1 MKFHTKIFRSKIA
14 HRIFFL
20 FVSCALFPILCIS
33 IISFI
38 RVTDQLNNQSYRLLK
53 QSVTGYAY
61 SVYERLVFL
70 DTELQLMAS
79 SIKRSLNDAGHIH
92 PVGLNNQTK
101 PHFKAVAF
109 FKPEKKYLPIYKVIN
124 NFEIPGKDEVQNIIR
139 TGKTAICL
147 AKHPGSGASTQIIM
161 LKMMDKNNPDA
172 GYLAGEIN
180 PLFLWGMDKG
190 NSLPSATDVCVL
202 DESKHVIFSSFSQR
216 DPFLNKD
223 NFKDKNS
230 VSGQFQ
236 FVYEN
241 EKRLASYRKIF
252 LNYRYLA
259 DAWTIVLSESKSD
272 VLAPMSYFKTIFPPV
287 VLMSLWVVMLL
298 SIYTIRKSLIP
309 LELLKEGTQQIA
321 MRNFDCRVNV
331 KSGDEFE
338 ELAMD
343 FNEMADQLDRQ
354 FKTLNTMSEIDRAIL
369 SSLDTKIIIKN
380 IIHRIYDWFV
390 CDSVTVCLM
399 DSGQKNTGGMYFS
412 FYSQRDK
419 VFEESFEF
427 SLFDRDA
434 LYAHPEYLIVDKD
447 KNRLSFLSPL
457 AEQGGETFLVLPVL
471 LKEKLKAVIAI
482 GRPRTKVISIEDIT
496 RVRRT
501 ADQVA
506 VALSNAILVDD
517 LDQLN
522 WGTMK
527 ALARTVDAK
536 SSWTAGHS
544 SRVTDM
550 ALKIGAE
557 MKLPPNKLEDLHRAA
572 LLHDIGKVGVPVSI
586 LDKPGAL
593 DDNEYAI
600 IKNHPAIGV
609 RILEPITAYKDILPI
624 VLQHHERYDG
634 KGYPSGISGDEIDIG
649 ARILAVADTFDA
661 VRSDRPY
668 RKGWDIER
676 VIDLV
681 AKEAGHQFD
690 PEVVEAFL
698 EIMRPL
704 NTTTASSAQR
714 NMA

>member
-1 MKFHTKIFRSKIA
+1 MKFGTKIFRSKIA

-38 RVTDQLNNQSYRLLK
+38 RVTDQLNDQSYRLLK

-79 SIKRSLNDAGHIH
+79 SLKGSLNDAGHIH
-92 PVGLNNQTK
+92 PVVLNKQIK

-109 FKPEKKYLPIYKVIN
+109 FKPEQKYLPIYKVIN
-124 NFEIPGKDEVQNIIR
+124 NFEMPDKNEVQHIIR
-139 TGKTAICL
+139 TGKTAIFL
-147 AKHPGSGASTQIIM
+147 AKHPGSGALTQIIM
-161 LKMMDKNNPDA
+161 LKMMDKNNPNA

-180 PLFLWGMDKG
+180 PGYLWGIDQG
-190 NSLPSATDVCVL
+190 NSLPMATDVCVL
-202 DESKHVIFSSFSQR
+202 DESKHVIFSSLSQS

-230 VSGQFQ
+230 ISGQFQ

-252 LNYRYLA
+252 LNHRYLA
-259 DAWTIVLSESKSD
+259 DVWTIVLSESKAD
-272 VLAPMSYFKTIFPPV
+272 VLAPMSHFKTIFPPV

-298 SIYTIRKSLIP
+298 SIYAIRKSLIP

-321 MRNFDCRVNV
+321 MRNFDCRVSV

-369 SSLDTKIIIKN
+369 SSLDTKIIVKN
-380 IIHRIYDWFV
+380 VIHRIYDWFI
-390 CDSVTVCLM
+390 CDSVAVCLI
-399 DSGQKNTGGMYFS
+399 DSGQKKAGVMYFS
-412 FYSQRDK
+412 FYSQRDN

-427 SLFDRDA
+427 SPSDLDA

-447 KNRLSFLSPL
+447 KNRLFLPSPL
-457 AEQGGETFLVLPVL
+457 VEQGGETFLILPVL
-471 LKEKLKAVIAI
+471 LKETLKAVIAI
-482 GRPRTKVISIEDIT
+482 GRPQTKVISIEDIT

-506 VALSNAILVDD
+506 VALSNATLLDD

-522 WGTMK
+522 WGTIK

-544 SRVTDM
+544 IRVTDM
-550 ALKIGAE
+550 ALKIGAA
-557 MKLPPNKLEDLHRAA
+557 MKLPPDKLDDLHRAA

-593 DDNEYAI
+593 DDDEYAL
-600 IKNHPAIGV
+600 IKKHPAIGA
-609 RILEPITAYKDILPI
+609 RILEPIAAYKDILPM

-634 KGYPSGISGDEIDIG
+634 KGYPAGISGDEIDIG

-668 RKGWDIER
+668 RKGWELER
-676 VIDLV
+676 VIDLIT
-681 AKEAGHQFD
+681 KEAGHQFHPD
-690 PEVVEAFL
+690 VVEAFL
-698 EIMRPL
+698 EFMRPV
-704 NTTTASSAQR
+704 NKTTASPAQC

>member
-38 RVTDQLNNQSYRLLK
+38 RVTKQLNDQSYGLLK

-61 SVYERLVFL
+61 SVYERLIFL
-70 DTELQLMAS
+70 DTELQLIAS
-79 SIKRSLNDAGHIH
+79 SLKDSVHYANVIRPVVLDDELKR
-92 PVGLNNQTK
+92 
-101 PHFKAVAF
+101 HFKAVAF
-109 FKPEKKYLPIYKVIN
+109 FKPEKRYVPIYKVIN
-124 NFEIPGKDEVQNIIR
+124 DDKMPGKDMLLDIIH
-139 TGKTAICL
+139 TGKIAIFWVQ
-147 AKHPGSGASTQIIM
+147 HPGSLPQI
-161 LKMMDKNNPDA
+161 MMVGMTNKKDRNA
-172 GYLAGEIN
+172 GFLIGEIN
-180 PLFLWGMDKG
+180 TDYLWGLNRG
-190 NSLPSATDVCVL
+190 YSVLPAMDVCVL
-202 DESKHVIFSSFSQR
+202 DKSKNIIFSSFSQQYPSKKH
-216 DPFLNKD
+216 DDFQI
-223 NFKDKNS
+223 KNS
-230 VSGQFQ
+230 LSGQFA
-236 FVYEN
+236 FVREN
-241 EKRLASYRKIF
+241 KKHLASYRKIYLDRQF
-252 LNYRYLA
+252 LA
-259 DAWTIVLSESKSD
+259 DEWTVVVSQSRAEA
-272 VLAPMSYFKTIFPPV
+272 LAPMSHFKTIFPPV

-298 SIYTIRKSLIP
+298 SIYTIRKSLVP
-309 LELLKEGTQQIA
+309 LELLKEGTQRIA
-321 MRNFDCRVNV
+321 MRNFDSRVNV

-369 SSLDTKIIIKN
+369 SSLDTKIIVKN
-380 IIHRIYDWFV
+380 VIHRIYDWFV
-390 CDSVTVCLM
+390 CDSVAICLM
-399 DSGQKNTGGMYFS
+399 DSGQKNAGRMYFS
-412 FYSQRDK
+412 FFSRRDK

-427 SLFDRDA
+427 IPSDLDV
-434 LYAHPEYLIVDKD
+434 LQAHPEYLIVDKD
-447 KNRLSFLSPL
+447 KKRLSFLSL
-457 AEQGGETFLVLPVL
+457 LVEQGVDTFLVLPVH

-482 GRPRTKVISIEDIT
+482 GRSRSKVINVEDIT

-506 VALSNAILVDD
+506 VALSNATLVND

-544 SRVTDM
+544 TRVTDM
-550 ALKIGAE
+550 ALKVGAA
-557 MKLPPNKLEDLHRAA
+557 MKLPPNKLDDLHRAA

-586 LDKPGAL
+586 LDKPAAL
-593 DDNEYAI
+593 DDDEYAI
-600 IKNHPAIGV
+600 IKKHPSIGV
-609 RILEPITAYKDILPI
+609 RILEPIAAYKEILPM

-634 KGYPSGISGDEIDIG
+634 KGYPAGISGDEIDIG
-649 ARILAVADTFDA
+649 AKILAVADTVDA

-668 RKGWDIER
+668 RKGWDLER
-676 VIDLV
+676 VIDLIT
-681 AKEAGHQFD
+681 KEAGYQFD

-698 EIMRPL
+698 EIMRPV